1 MLDPS
6 DIAEAV
12 IAEAQIT
19 QVVDDRQAKE
29 RPESGDFGSID
40 SDQKHAAAPNIRDI
54 RRTAMDLLARREH
67 SRLELARKLHKRYS
81 EYELIESALDKLT
94 TDSLLSDDRFAE
106 AYVSYR
112 KRAGFGPVRIS
123 AELRERGVSELLIS
137 RHINDSEAFWTDAA
151 LAAKNKKFGSE
162 KITTIEEKARQQRF
176 LTYRGFRH
184 NHFAEL
190 LG

>member
-12 IAEAQIT
+12 IAEVEIT
-19 QVVDDRQAKE
+19 DAVDDRQAKA
-29 RPESGDFGSID
+29 RPESGDFERID
-40 SDQKHAAAPNIRDI
+40 SDNNVTATPNIRDI
-54 RRTAMDLLARREH
+54 RRTAMNLLARREH

-81 EYELIESALDKLT
+81 EYVLIESALDKLT
-94 TDSLLSDDRFAE
+94 ADSLLSDDRFAE

-123 AELRERGVSELLIS
+123 TELRERGVSELLIS
-137 RHINDSEAFWTDAA
+137 RHINDSEAFWIHAA

-190 LG
+190 ID